1 MIKVNELKEYIDF
14 LSQTDIEELEITTK
28 EGESICLKR
37 DETEFLFKNLNKDV
51 FQQQNNSTQEDKE
64 KNNISAKEVLIT
76 SPMVGKFLLS
86 TSKDHPPFVM
96 LNSSVK
102 KGQKVAI
109 IETMRIFRDV
119 VSPEDG
125 VVKKILVEDGQYV
138 EYAQPLI
145 VLEKNND

>member
-1 MIKVNELKEYIDF
+1 MIKIEELKEYINF
-14 LSQTDIEELEITTK
+14 LSKTDIEEIEITTQQ
-28 EGESICLKR
+28 GEKICLKR
-37 DETEFLFKNLNKDV
+37 SEAESLVKNLNKDV
-51 FQQQNNSTQEDKE
+51 KQQQDKSNEE
-64 KNNISAKEVLIT
+64 KNSSVVKEIVIT

-96 LNSSVK
+96 VSSSVK

-119 VSPEDG
+119 ISPEDG

-138 EYAQPLI
+138 EYGQPLI
-145 VLEKNND
+145 VLEKINN